1 MFGPVQCF
9 FVCFGFAKK
18 LTRTCLMNAAW
29 SRAAASLRSK
39 PVLPA
44 VASPTDERGF
54 AAVLT
59 DAKFRDGTDGIETL
73 AAAADAAAMAA
84 AVVGMYGCNV
94 WPLPA
99 PLSRYISRA
108 VEAPL

>member
-1 MFGPVQCF
+1 MF
-9 FVCFGFAKK
+9 FVVFCFAKKK

-39 PVLPA
+39 PLLPA
-44 VASPTDERGF
+44 VASPTDEMGF
-54 AAVLT
+54 AALLT
-59 DAKFRDGTDGIETL
+59 DAKFRDGTVGIETL
-73 AAAADAAAMAA
+73 AAAADAAATAA